1 MNKRELI
8 TAAATKSGITQREI
22 QQCID
27 PFLECMLEA
36 LEKGETIII
45 QKFGTF
51 SVKERNERKARNP
64 STGEYITVPPK
75 KVVKFKVTPM
85 IVFE

>member
-1 MNKRELI
+1 MNKKELVI
-8 TAAATKSGITQREI
+8 AAATKSGITQREI
-22 QQCID
+22 QQSID
-27 PFLECMLEA
+27 PFLECILEA
-36 LEKGETIII
+36 LEKGEKIII

-51 SVKERNERKARNP
+51 SVKEWNERRARNP
-64 STGEYITVPPK
+64 STGESFLVPPK